1 MPYKTIKVKGK
12 YNCYRVINAQSKRS
26 FSKCSTRKNATR
38 QMRLLRALLFN
49 KKFVPYSQ
57 LKNKK
62 TTTTR
67 KNKK

>member
-12 YNCYRVINAQSKRS
+12 YNCYRVINTQTKRA

-38 QMRLLRALLFN
+38 QMKLLRALQFN
-49 KKFVPYSQ
+49 KNFVLYSK
-57 LKNKK
+57 LK
-62 TTTTR
+62 TR

>member
-12 YNCYRVINAQSKRS
+12 YNCYRVINTQTKKT

-38 QMRLLRALLFN
+38 QMRLLRALQFN
-49 KKFVPYSQ
+49 KKFVPNIKSRTR
-57 LKNKK
+57 KN
-62 TTTTR
+62 TR

>member
-12 YNCYRVINAQSKRS
+12 YNCYRVINTQTKRA

-38 QMRLLRALLFN
+38 QMKLLRALQFN
-49 KKFVPYSQ
+49 KKFVPNSK
-57 LKNKK
+57 LK
-62 TTTTR
+62 TR

>member
-12 YNCYRVINAQSKRS
+12 YNCYRVINTQTKKA

-38 QMRLLRALLFN
+38 QMRLLRALQFN
-49 KKFVPYSQ
+49 KNFVPNIKSRTI
-57 LKNKK
+57 KN
-62 TTTTR
+62 TR